1 MKLSPGDDKSSD
13 ESAKRIGSKKRII
26 LKYYIRN
33 YKEVLGSLTLCSDA
47 SFASNFIATEPVD
60 LDLTAPVF
68 SYQQIGRGTLDTGN
82 VTGHKNANTALCGN
96 DIRKWTCKSISILNK
111 VC

>member
-13 ESAKRIGSKKRII
+13 ESAKGIGSKKRII

-47 SFASNFIATEPVD
+47 SFASNFIATE
-60 LDLTAPVF
+60 PVF